1 MRAAMI
7 GMMLAALGLSG
18 SAYAQHTSGQDEQIL
33 QQGSTSGSGGTEPA
47 PPMVEDEEMSTTY
60 STIGLQKVAADF
72 DNVKDAINLDFTMI
86 GFRIPTINWFAIELN
101 LGFTM
106 APGQIT
112 QSTTSTGTGC
122 GGLLQPPCTSN
133 TATSQSDFTTTTV
146 GAFGVLRSP
155 GSVYVMG
162 KAGYR
167 YMNTSLDQ
175 LQNDRSGTA
184 WGAGIGYRWNKKG
197 SFAELGYTKIAD
209 KISGIGFSISYS
221 YDRR

>member
-1 MRAAMI
+1 MRAATI

-18 SAYAQHTSGQDEQIL
+18 TAYAQHSSGQDEQIL
-33 QQGSTSGSGGTEPA
+33 QQGSSSGSGGTEPA

-60 STIGLQKVAADF
+60 STIGLQKVSADF

-106 APGQIT
+106 APGQID
-112 QSTTSTGTGC
+112 QSGSSGTTCPITD
-122 GGLLQPPCTSN
+122 PFCTPSSGS
-133 TATSQSDFTTTTV
+133 ASSQSDFTTTTV
-146 GAFGVLRSP
+146 GAFGVVRSP
-155 GSVYVMG
+155 GSVYAMG

-167 YMNTSLDQ
+167 YMNTSIDQ

-221 YDRR
+221 YDRH